1 MCRFIRLLPIAVL
14 CVIPALAR
22 GQAPADRAA
31 TVKYLLAAEAP
42 TGGFYGAPPTPGS
55 QPVPSLS
62 ATTSGLRA
70 LKYFGGHPTVPEKHA
85 QFVAKCY
92 DAKTGGFGD
101 RPGEKPTVSTT
112 AVGVMAAVELKM
124 PIEPYREGVER
135 FLAANAKEFEEVRM
149 AAAAAETLATRP
161 AAADGWLKE
170 VAKTRS
176 PDGTYGGGE
185 GAARATG
192 GTIALILRLG
202 GKIDNREQVL
212 KVMRAGQR
220 PDGGWGP
227 ADKTGSDLASTY
239 RVMRSF
245 MMLKEL
251 PADTV
256 RLRTFVATCRN
267 KDGGYGVNPG
277 QPSSVSGTYYA
288 GIVLHWLEGH

>member
-1 MCRFIRLLPIAVL
+1 MRRSIPLAFLLL
-14 CVIPALAR
+14 IPTLSYA
-22 GQAPADRAA
+22 QAPADRAA
-31 TVKYLLAAEAP
+31 TVKYVLAAEAP
-42 TGGFYGAPPTPGS
+42 TGGFYGAPPAPGS

-62 ATTSGLRA
+62 ATSSGLRA
-70 LKYFGGHPTVPEKHA
+70 LKYFGGGPTVPEKHA
-85 QFVAKCY
+85 QFVAKCF
-92 DAKTGGFGD
+92 DAKSGGFGD

-124 PIEPYREGVER
+124 PLEPYREGVER
-135 FLAANAKEFEEVRM
+135 FLAANAKEFEEIRM
-149 AAAAAETLATRP
+149 AAAGAEALGTRP

-176 PDGTYGGGE
+176 PDGTFGGGD

-192 GTIALILRLG
+192 STVALILRLG
-202 GKIDNREQVL
+202 GKLDNREQAL

-245 MMLKEL
+245 MMLKEP

-256 RLRTFVATCRN
+256 RLRTFVAACRN
-267 KDGGYGVNPG
+267 KDGGYGVTPG

-288 GIVLHWLEGH
+288 GSVLHWLGPH

>member
-1 MCRFIRLLPIAVL
+1 MRQFLTLSLIVL
-14 CVIPALAR
+14 VPALAL

-42 TGGFYGAPPTPGS
+42 TGGFYGSPPAAGS

-62 ATTSGLRA
+62 ATSSGLRA
-70 LKYFGGHPTVPEKHA
+70 LRYFGGHPTAPEKHA
-85 QFVAKCY
+85 EFVAKCY
-92 DAKTGGFGD
+92 DAASGGFRD
-101 RPGEKPTVSTT
+101 RPGEKPTVTTT
-112 AVGVMAAVELKM
+112 AVGVMAAAELKM
-124 PIEPYREGVER
+124 PLDLYRDGVER
-135 FLAANAKEFEEVRM
+135 YLAANAKEFEEIRM
-149 AAAAAETLATRP
+149 AAAGAEALGSRP

-176 PDGTYGGGE
+176 PDGTYGGGD

-192 GTIALILRLG
+192 STVALILRLG
-202 GKIDNREQVL
+202 GKLDNREQAL

-227 ADKTGSDLASTY
+227 ADKTGSDLPSTY

-245 MMLKEL
+245 MMLKEP

-256 RLRTFVATCRN
+256 RLRAFVASCRN
-267 KDGGYGVNPG
+267 KDGGYGVAPG

-288 GIVLHWLEGH
+288 GSVLHWLEGH